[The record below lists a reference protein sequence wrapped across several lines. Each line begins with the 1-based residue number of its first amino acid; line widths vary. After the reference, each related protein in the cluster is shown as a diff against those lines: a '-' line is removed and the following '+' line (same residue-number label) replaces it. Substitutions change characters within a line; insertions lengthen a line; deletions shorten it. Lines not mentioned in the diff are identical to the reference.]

1 MNYQLNI
8 IKFDIKHKQF
18 FKHKELYLECNQIIQ
33 I

>member
-1 MNYQLNI
+1 MTYQVNI

-18 FKHKELYLECNQIIQ
+18 FKHKELNFECNKIIQ